1 MVGMEK
7 ACCTAFRRNSEMRRI
22 CLSLLFLAFT
32 QGVSPALTSLVEAER
47 AFARTC
53 VERGLRDSFLAFFAD
68 DGIGFQ
74 PNPINR
80 RESLLKQPV
89 PASRPPVTLNW
100 APIYGDI
107 ASSAELGYTTGP
119 FLITDNSTE
128 KRPARHGMFFS
139 IWQKQT
145 DGNWKVVLD
154 IGIDTPEAVAALDA
168 PFVPA
173 RVTGAQ
179 KKARST
185 VLEAEASESRYSADA
200 RKHRQKMMP
209 LVGRDAISLWLK
221 AQNASMKTKPIGW
234 RIARSGDFGYAYGSY
249 EFGAE
254 KGFYA
259 RAWRVI
265 DGTWNIVA
273 EITNQAN

>member
-1 MVGMEK
+1 
-7 ACCTAFRRNSEMRRI
+7 MRRFWPYLI
-22 CLSLLFLAFT
+22 LLSLA
-32 QGVSPALTSLVEAER
+32 QGVSPALASLVEAER

-53 VERGLRDSFLAFFAD
+53 VERGVRDSFLAFFAD

-74 PNPINR
+74 PNLHNA
-80 RESLLKQPV
+80 REFFLKQPV
-89 PASRPPVTLNW
+89 PATRPPVTLNW

-107 ASSAELGYTTGP
+107 ASTGELGYTTGP
-119 FLITDNSTE
+119 FLLTDNSAE
-128 KRPARHGMFFS
+128 RRPARHGMYFS

-154 IGIDTPEAVAALDA
+154 IGVETPQAVAPLDA
-168 PFVPA
+168 SFVPVRTTIA
-173 RVTGAQ
+173 P
-179 KKARST
+179 KKARSSI
-185 VLEAEASESRYSADA
+185 LEAEASEPRYSENA

-209 LVGRDAISLWLK
+209 LVGPDAITQWLK
-221 AQNASMKTKPIGW
+221 AQNAPMTTKPIGW

-259 RAWRVI
+259 RVWRLI
-265 DGTWNIVA
+265 DGNWHIVA
-273 EITNQAN
+273 EITSQAN